1 MEVEELFRD
10 TRLNM
15 LLAWAS
21 TAVIGLV
28 FVESVLDLDFLWSL
42 FSGLLISLII
52 LPPVYYRDVRAVLPF
67 ELLAIAAIPVIVRV
81 FEVSILA
88 NEVATYVSFA
98 AMALLI
104 AVELHI
110 FTSVSFS
117 HGFSVAFLLV
127 STLAVGAVWSV
138 VRFYMDSLL
147 GTSYLTTNDELMQ
160 EWITISVAGLLAGL
174 LFDIY
179 FRRRDNMLRSSLRR
193 LIRR

>member
-127 STLAVGAVWSV
+127 STLAVGAVWS
-138 VRFYMDSLL
+138 
-147 GTSYLTTNDELMQ
+147 
-160 EWITISVAGLLAGL
+160 SVAGLLAGL